1 MPQKILFV
9 CTGNTCRS
17 PMAEALFRE
26 IAGAGESGFQVISA
40 GTSAGRG
47 VPAAE
52 EAVQVLKEKGIDL
65 SEHQS
70 RPITEELLKEAD
82 LILTMTRSH
91 KESLL
96 QLEPGVGDKVFTLK
110 EYARYLAGDDL
121 VRQVVELDREE
132 GRRREK
138 LQNSYGQKGQ
148 RLLARR
154 EQLRRELARGEE
166 QLEQLQAEIEKE
178 LEDVWNRRRELLA
191 GRKQE
196 LDISD
201 PLGGDQEV
209 YRETREEIFRE
220 LEILRKKIVQEGE
233 TGKNDSAGQ

>member
-17 PMAEALFRE
+17 PMAEELFRE
-26 IAGAGESGFQVISA
+26 KTGTGDNRFQVISA

-52 EAVQVLKEKGIDL
+52 EAVQALKERGLDL

-70 RPITEELLKEAD
+70 RPITGELLKEAD
-82 LILTMTRSH
+82 LILTMTRNH
-91 KESLL
+91 KETLL
-96 QLEPGVGDKVFTLK
+96 QMEPGVGDKVFTLK

-132 GRRREK
+132 SRRREK
-138 LQNSYGQKGQ
+138 LRDSWGQKVQ
-148 RLLARR
+148 RLMARR
-154 EQLRRELARGEE
+154 EQMRRELARVEE
-166 QLEQLQAEIEKE
+166 QLEQLQVEIEKE
-178 LEDVWNRRRELLA
+178 LEDVQNRRRELLA

-201 PLGGDQEV
+201 PLGESLEV
-209 YRETREEIFRE
+209 YRETREEIARE
-220 LEILRKKIVQEGE
+220 LDLLQEKIVKEGE
-233 TGKNDSAGQ
+233 AGQNDSSGQ